1 MIIQCN
7 SCQKSFNVPDSAI
20 TSSGRLVQCSSCG
33 NKWTQYPISK
43 KNEITPKV
51 PKQKVIV
58 NKPKS
63 TKPKKIK
70 NIKKKKKENPYT
82 EDYLKKKHGLKIID
96 PSSSKIKSSTSKKLL
111 KGSKKNSSIGF
122 YGSLLIFI
130 IFIITLFGIL
140 SLTKEIII
148 INYPIFEP
156 HINYLYETIENI
168 KIIFSDFISNY

>member
-82 EDYLKKKHGLKIID
+82 EDYLKKKHGF
-96 PSSSKIKSSTSKKLL
+96 KIKSSTSKKLL